1 MYRKQ
6 NVCGGASS
14 LYSASSYPQLSKW
27 RQQAGSVSFDLRA
40 LLTEAKLHGE
50 PVHLRDTHLGHEMW
64 LAVKKKR
71 KGSFGFQ
78 RKSEEKISY
87 FKQDDDIK
95 IAFLY
100 YVK

>member
-1 MYRKQ
+1 M
-6 NVCGGASS
+6 SS

-64 LAVKKKR
+64 LAVKKKGKEALGFRGNLR
-71 KGSFGFQ
+71 K
-78 RKSEEKISY
+78 KYLILNKMMT
-87 FKQDDDIK
+87 
-95 IAFLY
+95 
-100 YVK
+100 